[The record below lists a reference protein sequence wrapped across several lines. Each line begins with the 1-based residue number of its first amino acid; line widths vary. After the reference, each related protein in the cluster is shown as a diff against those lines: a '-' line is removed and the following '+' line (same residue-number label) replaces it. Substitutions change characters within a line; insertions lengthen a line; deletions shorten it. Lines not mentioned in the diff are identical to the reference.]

1 MCEDQLCV
9 TFQCCPPNS
18 AYASSRTHG
27 RIVPPHT
34 LELRQGQERCPSTV
48 HKKSSLVF
56 FPSYVP
62 ALFAVR
68 KPPISLFQRVRVVL
82 NKARTLSLGKLGG
95 GFSGGPVDKTLCSPC
110 RRSVFDPRS

>member
-1 MCEDQLCV
+1 MLL
-9 TFQCCPPNS
+9 FS
-18 AYASSRTHG
+18 AVHQ
-27 RIVPPHT
+27 IVHTPPHRHMA
-34 LELRQGQERCPSTV
+34 ELCLLTPLNLGRAKRGALLQYIRSLG
-48 HKKSSLVF
+48 LVF

-95 GFSGGPVDKTLCSPC
+95 GLSGGPVDKTLCSQC
-110 RRSVFDPRS
+110 RRSVFDPWSWN

>member
-1 MCEDQLCV
+1 MLL
-9 TFQCCPPNS
+9 FS
-18 AYASSRTHG
+18 AVHQTVHT
-27 RIVPPHT
+27 PPHT

-95 GFSGGPVDKTLCSPC
+95 GLSGGPVDKTLCSPC
-110 RRSVFDPRS
+110 RRSVFDPRSRNYQAAHTLV